1 MNFFYILLI
10 TGGCAFISNAQY
22 SSDTVTAVKGEPVIL
37 NFKYRGFRVD
47 RVYTKDGNIFK
58 ADRQRTFQRFGKIYF
73 SKVLLS
79 DSGTYRLVVGEFN
92 EKITLNGKLLK
103 QHVSNAMYLIQRKLI
118 ILYYFIKQFDATSSH
133 VGLAIKPL

>member
-22 SSDTVTAVKGEPVIL
+22 SSDTVTAVQGEPLIL
-37 NFKYRGFRVD
+37 NFKYHGFRVGH
-47 RVYTKDGNIFK
+47 VYTKDGNIFK

-79 DSGTYRLVVGEFN
+79 DSGTYRLVVGQFDK
-92 EKITLNGKLLK
+92 KILLNGKLLK
-103 QHVSNAMYLIQRKLI
+103 
-118 ILYYFIKQFDATSSH
+118 
-133 VGLAIKPL
+133 